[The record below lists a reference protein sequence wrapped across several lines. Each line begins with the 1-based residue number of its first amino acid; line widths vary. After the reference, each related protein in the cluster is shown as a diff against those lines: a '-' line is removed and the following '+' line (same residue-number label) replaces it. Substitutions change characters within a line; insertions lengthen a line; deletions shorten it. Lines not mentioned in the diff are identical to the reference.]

1 MDEQTESQL
10 QDAILYLRLG
20 QPEQAY
26 KITSTLFEQALESE
40 EVIYTNRCCVFW
52 IDSRKRLEQIADP
65 YVRSENTLNEWK
77 SFKDFITRETKVYEP
92 AFYAVKKGF
101 FTNAL
106 NSFSELLDC
115 SDSLQKAEMY
125 RRTGICY
132 KKLGDF
138 ENARTCLI
146 EANNAHEGLAS
157 VLAEMADC
165 YSLCGEDR
173 IGKVLF
179 REAFFQNPEAIDLN
193 FLDSQLIKCLVKNI
207 QNKKGYT
214 GKQLLYWIPVYG
226 VIGGI
231 FNIKRPLSS
240 LEVARLAKNIY
251 QMENEYKDPSCN
263 EEILVPKLLN
273 SYFWL
278 IDHYVLTHESV
289 PKINEILLKIK
300 ILDSQIY
307 EAYTNQKGVIKWQN

>member
-138 ENARTCLI
+138 ENLYVFYVDIMGMKTIMYRSFSKSTIFTRT
-146 EANNAHEGLAS
+146 
-157 VLAEMADC
+157 
-165 YSLCGEDR
+165 
-173 IGKVLF
+173 
-179 REAFFQNPEAIDLN
+179 
-193 FLDSQLIKCLVKNI
+193 
-207 QNKKGYT
+207 
-214 GKQLLYWIPVYG
+214 
-226 VIGGI
+226 
-231 FNIKRPLSS
+231 
-240 LEVARLAKNIY
+240 
-251 QMENEYKDPSCN
+251 
-263 EEILVPKLLN
+263 
-273 SYFWL
+273 
-278 IDHYVLTHESV
+278 THC
-289 PKINEILLKIK
+289 KFIHICF
-300 ILDSQIY
+300 
-307 EAYTNQKGVIKWQN
+307 T